1 MPYDGPA
8 VSDNSA
14 DDGKPQIAQL
24 VKGAPTVPLI
34 SRTGKI
40 RLKPDVP
47 ASAVFWIVYLIRREC
62 VSVNADRP
70 RYFWTKLAA
79 ITHIAQ

>member
-1 MPYDGPA
+1 MPYDGSA

-14 DDGKPQIAQL
+14 DDGKPQVAQL

-40 RLKPDVP
+40 
-47 ASAVFWIVYLIRREC
+47 W
-62 VSVNADRP
+62 
-70 RYFWTKLAA
+70 
-79 ITHIAQ
+79 